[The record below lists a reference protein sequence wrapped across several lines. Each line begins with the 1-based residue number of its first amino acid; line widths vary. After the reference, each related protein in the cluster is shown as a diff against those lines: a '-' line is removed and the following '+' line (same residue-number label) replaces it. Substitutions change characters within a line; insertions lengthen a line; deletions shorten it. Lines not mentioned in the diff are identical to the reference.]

1 MSHSNNIPPSSRDV
15 PQPYTHFLTRREK
28 TEVLDKLEFE
38 VLELNGQNMEEHT
51 QYAEE
56 VLNIDLVLNLVNDVD
71 LPSALEGLQRKPM
84 RYVCSHCGGVV
95 WGIVVARCMPT
106 ATHWLVCPG
115 CGKGSVANDGTVVPV
130 SLLGENIKGLP
141 DTIKGAYIEARRSI
155 TSESYTAC
163 ELMCRKILMNVAVEK
178 GAEKGLGFTSYVDYL
193 IKHNYVT
200 TMMKWV
206 DQIRKNGNEAAHE
219 IHAPDSERADITF
232 RFTMLFL
239 RNVYEAEAIMKK
251 QSIKENMDRITEM
264 VRDATFPKGTFKAV

>member
-1 MSHSNNIPPSSRDV
+1 
-15 PQPYTHFLTRREK
+15 
-28 TEVLDKLEFE
+28 
-38 VLELNGQNMEEHT
+38 
-51 QYAEE
+51 
-56 VLNIDLVLNLVNDVD
+56 
-71 LPSALEGLQRKPM
+71 
-84 RYVCSHCGGVV
+84 
-95 WGIVVARCMPT
+95 
-106 ATHWLVCPG
+106 
-115 CGKGSVANDGTVVPV
+115 
-130 SLLGENIKGLP
+130 
-141 DTIKGAYIEARRSI
+141 
-155 TSESYTAC
+155 
-163 ELMCRKILMNVAVEK
+163 MCRKILMNVAVEK